1 MSVYLGP
8 QLTIVLG
15 DAASTKDAFLKQ
27 GDAFSGRPDNPII
40 EAIIKEI
47 MTDYDT
53 TSYNHGLVLSTGK
66 LWKEQRKFALAKLRE
81 FGMGKVSLELK
92 IKEEISILLVAIKAT
107 NGEPFDLQPLITTSV
122 CNVICNIMWGNRFDH
137 DDEQFKILMKA
148 LNDEFINFVSTGLL
162 NFLPWLRHIPP
173 YRKLMQDIIRNERLI
188 FEVLKKNR
196 DLHVENFDADN
207 IRDFTDAYH
216 NEIQIEK
223 QKGCETTFKDDE
235 LLYVVWDLFLAG
247 TETTSTTMRWAML
260 FMLKHQDVCR
270 KVQAEID
277 DIIGRGR
284 LPNMADANKMPFT
297 EATIMEIQRLG
308 NIVPLGAVHAT
319 SEESRKCNLEVNTIP
334 DGECVWGESRPKMEL
349 FLFFTVFCRTSTLA
363 TDGVLEPSSFE

>member
-1 MSVYLGP
+1 
-8 QLTIVLG
+8 
-15 DAASTKDAFLKQ
+15 
-27 GDAFSGRPDNPII
+27 
-40 EAIIKEI
+40 
-47 MTDYDT
+47 
-53 TSYNHGLVLSTGK
+53 
-66 LWKEQRKFALAKLRE
+66 
-81 FGMGKVSLELK
+81 MGKVSLELK

-148 LNDEFINFVSTGLL
+148 LNDEFANFVSTGLL

-173 YRKLMQDIIRNERLI
+173 FRKLMQDTIRNERLI

-223 QKGCETTFKDDE
+223 QKGRETTFKDDE
-235 LLYVVWDLFLAG
+235 LLYVVWDLFMAG

-308 NIVPLGAVHAT
+308 NIVPLGAIHAT
-319 SEESRKCNLEVNTIP
+319 SEEVQFRGYTIP
-334 DGECVWGESRPKMEL
+334 ANTAVMSNVTAITMDPAFFSNPDKFCPERFLDENGHVIKNEALMPFSVGRRVCLGESLAKMEL
-349 FLFFTVFCRTSTLA
+349 FLFFTSILQNFDVKLP
-363 TDGVLEPSSFE
+363 DGVMEPSFEGIFGVTWMPKPYRIRICARE